1 MIMARKRKMS
11 NAVSKTIFQKTA
23 KKTNSM
29 NIRQT
34 PTRGGYRF

>member
-1 MIMARKRKMS
+1 MARRRKMS

-29 NIRQT
+29 NVRQT
-34 PTRGGYRF
+34 PNRGGYRF